1 MKKTILLISLIL
13 TAVMLCVPASAY
25 ELCEVHSIDY
35 HSYDGELI
43 DYVGNDAFMDWVR
56 KTEPVPGPDGCLCSG
71 NIYRF
76 IHEFGIPQEVFEDK
90 LYRWGFWNSDYPVE
104 LLYGADAETADA
116 YYRDYA
122 AREAYLEKKVSH
134 MEIRFGL
141 LDLAKDTAEYRP
153 FYEKYVVDS
162 RIQPF
167 SVADFVRVTG
177 IPKEDLRSLMESWI
191 TVEYPGHTKVRN
203 CFPWDF
209 DLLYEIASEPE
220 KTTPLGK
227 INEDLQFCGQPE
239 IEESVYA
246 APQTGDTEIL
256 PVMGCIAA
264 GILTAAVR
272 PGKRK
277 RIRL

>member
-43 DYVGNDAFMDWVR
+43 DYVGNDAFMDWVNANDS
-56 KTEPVPGPDGCLCSG
+56 VPGENGCPFGG

-90 LYRWGFWNSDYPVE
+90 LYRWGFWNSDYPVD
-104 LLYGADAETADA
+104 LLYGADAEAVDA
-116 YYRDYA
+116 YYRNFADREDY
-122 AREAYLEKKVSH
+122 LKKKVSH

-141 LDLAKDTAEYRP
+141 LDLAEDTAKYRP

-177 IPKEDLRSLMESWI
+177 IAKEDLRSHMESWI

-209 DLLYEIASEPE
+209 DLLYEMAAEPE

-227 INEDLQFCGQPE
+227 INEDLRFCGQPE
-239 IEESVYA
+239 IEETVYA
-246 APQTGDTEIL
+246 APQTGDANIL
-256 PVMGCIAA
+256 PAVVCILS
-264 GILTAAVR
+264 GILTVAVCPDR
-272 PGKRK
+272 KK
-277 RIRL
+277 RIWL